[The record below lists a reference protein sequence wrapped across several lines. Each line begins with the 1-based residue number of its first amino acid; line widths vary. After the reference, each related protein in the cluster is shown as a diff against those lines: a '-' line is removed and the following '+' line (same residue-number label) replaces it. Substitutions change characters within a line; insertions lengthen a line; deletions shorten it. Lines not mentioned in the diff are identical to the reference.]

1 MKSLIEFDK
10 VILVDQGDD
19 YKLAEPS
26 QSKERKYQKQREQFV
41 EQVNYF
47 DDKFIPSNPL
57 KILEELNDLDLTK
70 SNTLHVDLHDIAEKN
85 TP

>member
-26 QSKERKYQKQREQFV
+26 QSKERKY
-41 EQVNYF
+41 
-47 DDKFIPSNPL
+47 
-57 KILEELNDLDLTK
+57 
-70 SNTLHVDLHDIAEKN
+70 
-85 TP
+85 